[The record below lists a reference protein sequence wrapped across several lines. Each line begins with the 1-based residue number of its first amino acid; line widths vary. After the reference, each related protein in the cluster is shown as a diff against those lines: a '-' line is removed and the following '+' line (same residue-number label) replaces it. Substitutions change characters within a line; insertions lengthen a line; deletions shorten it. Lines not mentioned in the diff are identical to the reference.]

1 MNSFKRHFT
10 EEAFLFSTFVEF
22 NKCWSSGKR
31 SRLVIESVNGFAY
44 VNFSA
49 FLGHPKTMHF
59 APREKRDPGRK
70 SKKKSKRKTE
80 RDNNRAARFQAKK
93 RQEREAAVSEA
104 SKENL
109 SSPSI
114 PLPSPS
120 VPSAASSPKVDFIF
134 SEPAPANVSEDS
146 NSSNMTID
154 GNVILPSEEKKEA
167 SIDDV
172 NSPNDE
178 VNSVD
183 RSQSDLPQP
192 VRGGE
197 GFS

>member
-1 MNSFKRHFT
+1 M
-10 EEAFLFSTFVEF
+10 
-22 NKCWSSGKR
+22 
-31 SRLVIESVNGFAY
+31 
-44 VNFSA
+44 
-49 FLGHPKTMHF
+49 
-59 APREKRDPGRK
+59 
-70 SKKKSKRKTE
+70 
-80 RDNNRAARFQAKK
+80 
-93 RQEREAAVSEA
+93 
-104 SKENL
+104 
-109 SSPSI
+109 
-114 PLPSPS
+114 
-120 VPSAASSPKVDFIF
+120 
-134 SEPAPANVSEDS
+134 SEDS